1 MPRKQKCTQM
11 TPVSYTH
18 LIWGIQLK
26 SKKLPEL
33 ALPQNAVVHKADP
46 NAELPEPVI
55 QYGKAMLKGKLL
67 DSAIVYISQI
77 LTRQYRLEC
86 EPLSGLQSR
95 FQYLKLVF
103 GISSHKLQ
111 RFVQT

>member
-1 MPRKQKCTQM
+1 MPESGEAGI
-11 TPVSYTH
+11 PVGLSSPIRQCYLLRLH
-18 LIWGIQLK
+18 RSEKVENGFSIWGIQLK

-67 DSAIVYISQI
+67 DSRPNMGMPISI
-77 LTRQYRLEC
+77 AVWENIKGDITDI
-86 EPLSGLQSR
+86 PLDIQA
-95 FQYLKLVF
+95 
-103 GISSHKLQ
+103 
-111 RFVQT
+111 